1 MIVGEKMRKT
11 NKKYEKLQRNFRE
24 KERLTDFH
32 HGTNFIYDLY
42 QTCSQTNEKC
52 SISSLIFSVGII
64 IGLLSRQL
72 NN

>member
-24 KERLTDFH
+24 KERLTDFL
-32 HGTNFIYDLY
+32 HGTNFIYDLC

-52 SISSLIFSVGII
+52 SISSLFLVLAI
-64 IGLLSRQL
+64 L
-72 NN
+72 